1 MWLQGAGRVVQQDA
15 RCAEIRQL
23 SRLLHEGIGLA
34 GPPRAVDEARFE
46 LAAGPRDG
54 IRCLPQVRDVVER
67 IVQPEDVDAVLGRTC
82 DEPPDEVVVDR
93 AGANEEAAAEREA
106 EGCVHMRPESADPLP
121 RALHPT
127 PDRAVE
133 TPAARDLEIRV
144 ARPVQDLRD
153 SQLFGRWQSPREGFL
168 AE

>member
-1 MWLQGAGRVVQQDA
+1 MWLQGAGRVVQQHA
-15 RCAEIRQL
+15 HCAEIRQL
-23 SRLLHEGIGLA
+23 SGLFHEGIGFA
-34 GPPRAVDEARFE
+34 GPPRAVDEAGLE

-54 IRCLPQVRDVVER
+54 IRCLSQVRDVVER
-67 IVQPEDVDAVLGRTC
+67 IVEPKDVDAVLGRTR

-93 AGANEEAAAEREA
+93 AGADEEASSERKA
-106 EGCVHMRPESADPLP
+106 EGCLHMRPESADPLP
-121 RALHPT
+121 RTLHPT

-133 TPAARDLEIRV
+133 TAAARDLEIRK

-153 SQLFGRWQSPREGFL
+153 SQLFGRRQSPRERFL